1 MDAGVIVAIV
11 VGAIILIAL
20 FALLGKKGR
29 ERKLETRRTEAHEL
43 RREAQVRQSQ
53 ADRHKAEADER
64 AARARKEQAIAE
76 EQAAHAEKHS
86 RFARDRHEKAA
97 DLDPDSDGDGTS
109 RRDERRTEV
118 ENRR

>member
-11 VGAIILIAL
+11 VGAIVLIVL
-20 FALLGKKGR
+20 FALIGKKGR
-29 ERKLETRRTEAHEL
+29 ERKLETSRTEEHEL
-43 RREAQVRQSQ
+43 SREAQVKQSQ

-86 RFARDRHEKAA
+86 RFARDRHEKAT
-97 DLDPDSDGDGTS
+97 DLDPDSDGSETS
-109 RRDERRTEV
+109 RRETRTEV